1 MKIGRINTLV
11 FLFCSFSHFS
21 LLCSVAPL
29 LSPFLSLLSRISS
42 LFEIQR
48 FWARNLDPSSDSK
61 KFEDPT
67 GVVIP
72 ILEQK
77 DICTRCGVEFAAE
90 DNDMQSCTY
99 HGDDEGNPGEYK
111 ERVIIDEIT
120 GKEQR

>member
-1 MKIGRINTLV
+1 
-11 FLFCSFSHFS
+11 
-21 LLCSVAPL
+21 LLCSFAPL